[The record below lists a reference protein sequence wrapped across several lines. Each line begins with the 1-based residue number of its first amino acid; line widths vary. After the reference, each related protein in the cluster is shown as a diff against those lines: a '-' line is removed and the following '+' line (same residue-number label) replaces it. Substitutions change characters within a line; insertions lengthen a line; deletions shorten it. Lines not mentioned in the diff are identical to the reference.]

1 MERTGHFT
9 PELRWKRKDRRKT
22 EEGLPVWCRRLEGAD
37 MDRKL
42 IARKIAEESIVL
54 LKNEDHLLPFDEG
67 KMIAF
72 FGRTQIGTLYSGNGS
87 GGANV
92 SGCGTILEECEKW
105 GVTAEPLL
113 KGFYRYKAETEPVTE
128 QDEFDWTKISE
139 MVNSGIMYEIFGK
152 YRPPL
157 EEYEVPGTLIYQAAE
172 KTDTAVLV
180 IGRNS
185 GGEECDRHLMED
197 YYLTEAEEKLVQ
209 EVCTH
214 FVNVVVILNVNGLID
229 LSWIRKY
236 PGIKS
241 LIFLGIPG
249 EEGATALAEILTG
262 QVCPSGKMAVT
273 VAEHYED
280 YPSAKYFSW
289 DKEHLDQ
296 IADYETYGL
305 SAEENGSRG
314 FAKSPVTLYWEDIY
328 AGYRYFDTFGKPV
341 LYPFGFGLTY
351 TSFDINAA
359 GIKKSADGIEVTAR
373 VKNTGNRT
381 GKEVVQIY
389 LSVCS
394 QENKDGQTNT
404 IERPYQEL
412 KGFEKTSLLAP
423 GKTETLRILIPWREL
438 AVYNEKRA
446 AWVID
451 EGVYLLRMGNSS
463 GNTSPAGMIC
473 TDERVLV
480 EQCANRLGILECN
493 RGKVEFLTQKE
504 HSAGHRAETQEAA
517 DIHEMS
523 GMFVLHVTSEDI
535 CVKSEGVCAKIE
547 NLADGEN
554 LLLETE
560 CREKLSELSI
570 EELSALCVGYG
581 PGTPFAA
588 VGDRSDPSTIFDRDG
603 NPLTVNSHPTGF
615 PGYVSPAIERKGIES
630 VFYKD
635 GPAGTGGVAWPT
647 EMLIACSFDRKV
659 WRMFGDA
666 AGAECE
672 EQQVNV
678 WLAPAVNLHRNPLCG
693 RNFEYFSEDPYLTG
707 VCACEIAKG
716 VQKGHSVIVCP
727 KHFAV
732 NEQETFRRGNAGKNV
747 DAVDSILTERSARE
761 LYLKPFEM
769 LVREANIACIMTSFN
784 KINGTFAGG
793 SEDLC
798 THILRVEWGFE
809 GAVVTD
815 WGDMDIVVDG
825 ADAVAAGN
833 DIVMPGGPPVIR
845 QILKGYEEGR
855 VTRKEMETAAGHLL
869 CMIRRTHGKEK

>member
-1 MERTGHFT
+1 
-9 PELRWKRKDRRKT
+9 
-22 EEGLPVWCRRLEGAD
+22 

-54 LKNEDHLLPFDEG
+54 LKNDGHLLPFGAG
-67 KMIAF
+67 KMVAF

-92 SGCGTILEECEKW
+92 AGCGTILEECEKR
-105 GVTAEPLL
+105 GLTAEPLL
-113 KGFYRYKAETEPVTE
+113 KGFYEYKAETEPVTE
-128 QDEFDWTKISE
+128 QDEFDWTKVSE

-185 GGEECDRHLMED
+185 GGEECDRHLTED
-197 YYLTEAEEKLVQ
+197 YYLTETEEKLVK

-214 FVNVVVILNVNGLID
+214 FANVAVILNVNGLID
-229 LSWIRKY
+229 LPWIGKY
-236 PGIKS
+236 PGIKG

-249 EEGATALAEILTG
+249 EEGAAALAEILTG
-262 QVCPSGKMAVT
+262 QVSPSGKMAVT

-351 TSFDINAA
+351 TSFEISAS
-359 GIKKSADGIEVTAR
+359 GLKKTADGIEITAR
-373 VKNTGNRT
+373 VKNTGDRA

-389 LSVCS
+389 LSLWGQV
-394 QENKDGQTNT
+394 NKDGQTST

-423 GKTETLRILIPWREL
+423 GRTETLRILIPWREL
-438 AVYNEKRA
+438 AVYDENQA

-451 EGVYLLRMGNSS
+451 EGAYVLRMGNSS
-463 GNTSPAGMIC
+463 RNTSPAGTIC
-473 TDERVLV
+473 ADERILV
-480 EQCANRLGILECN
+480 EQCGNRLEILECN
-493 RGKVEFLTQKE
+493 RGKLEFLTQKK
-504 HSAGHRAETQEAA
+504 HRAETQEAA
-517 DIHEMS
+517 DIH
-523 GMFVLHVTSEDI
+523 GMNGKSVLHVTSEDI
-535 CVKSEGVCAKIE
+535 CEKSEGIRDQKE
-547 NLADGEN
+547 NSADEEMQLPEIKG
-554 LLLETE
+554 
-560 CREKLSELSI
+560 RESLSDLSI
-570 EELSALCVGYG
+570 EELAALCVGYG

-588 VGDRSDPSTIFDRDG
+588 VGDRSDPSTIFDADG
-603 NPLTVNSHPTGF
+603 NPLTINSHPTGY

-635 GPAGTGGVAWPT
+635 GPAGTGGIAWPT
-647 EMLIACSFDRKV
+647 EMLIACAFDRKV

-707 VCACEIAKG
+707 ICACEIAKG
-716 VQKGHSVIVCP
+716 VKEGRPVIVCP

-732 NEQETFRRGNAGKNV
+732 NEQETFRRGNAGKKV
-747 DAVDSILTERSARE
+747 DAVDSILTERSVRE

-769 LVREANIACIMTSFN
+769 LVREAHIACIMTSFN
-784 KINGTFAGG
+784 KINGVFAGG
-793 SEDLC
+793 SKDLC
-798 THILRVEWGFE
+798 THILREEWGFD

-855 VTRKEMETAAGHLL
+855 VTREEMETAAGHLL
-869 CMIRRTHGKEK
+869 CMIRRIHGKEK

>member
-1 MERTGHFT
+1 M
-9 PELRWKRKDRRKT
+9 K
-22 EEGLPVWCRRLEGAD
+22 
-37 MDRKL
+37 
-42 IARKIAEESIVL
+42 
-54 LKNEDHLLPFDEG
+54 
-67 KMIAF
+67 
-72 FGRTQIGTLYSGNGS
+72 
-87 GGANV
+87 
-92 SGCGTILEECEKW
+92 
-105 GVTAEPLL
+105 
-113 KGFYRYKAETEPVTE
+113 
-128 QDEFDWTKISE
+128 
-139 MVNSGIMYEIFGK
+139 
-152 YRPPL
+152 
-157 EEYEVPGTLIYQAAE
+157 
-172 KTDTAVLV
+172 
-180 IGRNS
+180 
-185 GGEECDRHLMED
+185 
-197 YYLTEAEEKLVQ
+197 

-214 FVNVVVILNVNGLID
+214 FANVAVILNVNGLID
-229 LSWIRKY
+229 LSWIGKY
-236 PGIKS
+236 PGIKG

-249 EEGATALAEILTG
+249 EEGAAALAEILTG
-262 QVCPSGKMAVT
+262 QVSPSGKMAVT

-351 TSFDINAA
+351 TSFEISAS
-359 GIKKSADGIEVTAR
+359 GLKKTADGIEITAR
-373 VKNTGNRT
+373 VKNTGDRA

-389 LSVCS
+389 LSLWGQV
-394 QENKDGQTNT
+394 NKDGQTST

-423 GKTETLRILIPWREL
+423 GRTETLRILIPWREL
-438 AVYNEKRA
+438 AVYDENQA

-451 EGVYLLRMGNSS
+451 EGAYVLRMGNSS
-463 GNTSPAGMIC
+463 RNTSPAGTIC
-473 TDERVLV
+473 ADERILV
-480 EQCANRLGILECN
+480 EQCGNRLEILECN
-493 RGKVEFLTQKE
+493 RGKLEFLTQKK
-504 HSAGHRAETQEAA
+504 HRAETQEAA
-517 DIHEMS
+517 DIH
-523 GMFVLHVTSEDI
+523 GMNGKSVLHVTSEDI
-535 CVKSEGVCAKIE
+535 CEKSEGIRDQKE
-547 NLADGEN
+547 NSADEEMQLPEIKG
-554 LLLETE
+554 
-560 CREKLSELSI
+560 RESLSDLSI
-570 EELSALCVGYG
+570 EELAALCVGYG

-588 VGDRSDPSTIFDRDG
+588 VGDRSDPSTIFDADG
-603 NPLTVNSHPTGF
+603 NPLTINSHPTGY

-635 GPAGTGGVAWPT
+635 GPAGTGGIAWPT
-647 EMLIACSFDRKV
+647 EMLIACAFDRKV

-707 VCACEIAKG
+707 ICACEIAKG
-716 VQKGHSVIVCP
+716 VKEGRPVIVCP

-732 NEQETFRRGNAGKNV
+732 NEQETFRRGNAGKKV
-747 DAVDSILTERSARE
+747 DAVDSILTERSVRE

-769 LVREANIACIMTSFN
+769 LVREAHIACIMTSFN
-784 KINGTFAGG
+784 KINGVFAGG
-793 SEDLC
+793 SKDLC
-798 THILRVEWGFE
+798 THILREEWGFD

-855 VTRKEMETAAGHLL
+855 VTREEMETAAGHLL
-869 CMIRRTHGKEK
+869 CMIRRIHGKEK

>member
-1 MERTGHFT
+1 
-9 PELRWKRKDRRKT
+9 
-22 EEGLPVWCRRLEGAD
+22 

-54 LKNEDHLLPFDEG
+54 LKNDGHLLPFSEG

-92 SGCGTILEECEKW
+92 AGCGTILEECEKR
-105 GVTAEPLL
+105 GLTAEPLL
-113 KGFYRYKAETEPVTE
+113 KGFYEYKAETEPVTE
-128 QDEFDWTKISE
+128 QDEFDWTKVSE

-185 GGEECDRHLMED
+185 GGEECDRHLTED
-197 YYLTEAEEKLVQ
+197 YYLTETEEKLVK

-214 FVNVVVILNVNGLID
+214 FANVAVILNVNGLID
-229 LSWIRKY
+229 LSWIGKY
-236 PGIKS
+236 PGIKG

-249 EEGATALAEILTG
+249 EEGAAALAEILTG
-262 QVCPSGKMAVT
+262 RVSPSGKMAVT

-351 TSFDINAA
+351 TSFEISAS
-359 GIKKSADGIEVTAR
+359 GLKKTADGIEITAR
-373 VKNTGNRT
+373 VKNTGDRA

-389 LSVCS
+389 LSLWGQV
-394 QENKDGQTNT
+394 NKDGQTST

-423 GKTETLRILIPWREL
+423 GRTETLRILIPWREL
-438 AVYNEKRA
+438 AVYDENQA

-451 EGVYLLRMGNSS
+451 EGAYVLRMGNSS
-463 GNTSPAGMIC
+463 GNTSPAGTIC
-473 TDERVLV
+473 ADERILV
-480 EQCANRLGILECN
+480 EQCGNRLEILECN
-493 RGKVEFLTQKE
+493 RGKLEFLTQK
-504 HSAGHRAETQEAA
+504 GHRVETQEAA
-517 DIHEMS
+517 DIH
-523 GMFVLHVTSEDI
+523 GMNGKSVLHVTSEDI
-535 CVKSEGVCAKIE
+535 CEKSEGIRNQKE
-547 NLADGEN
+547 NSADEEMQ
-554 LLLETE
+554 LPETKG
-560 CREKLSELSI
+560 RESLSDLSI
-570 EELSALCVGYG
+570 EELAALCVGYG

-588 VGDRSDPSTIFDRDG
+588 VGDRSDPSTIFDADG
-603 NPLTVNSHPTGF
+603 NPLTINSHPTGY

-635 GPAGTGGVAWPT
+635 GPAGTGGIAWPT
-647 EMLIACSFDRKV
+647 EMLIACAFDRKV

-707 VCACEIAKG
+707 ICACEIAKG
-716 VQKGHSVIVCP
+716 VKEGRPVIVCP

-732 NEQETFRRGNAGKNV
+732 NEQETFRRGNAGKKV

-769 LVREANIACIMTSFN
+769 LVREAHIACIMTSFN
-784 KINGTFAGG
+784 KINGVFAGG
-793 SEDLC
+793 SKDLC
-798 THILRVEWGFE
+798 THILRKEWGFD

-833 DIVMPGGPPVIR
+833 DIVMPGGPPVIC

-855 VTRKEMETAAGHLL
+855 VTREEMETAAGHLL
-869 CMIRRTHGKEK
+869 CMIHRIHGKEK

>member
-1 MERTGHFT
+1 
-9 PELRWKRKDRRKT
+9 
-22 EEGLPVWCRRLEGAD
+22 

-54 LKNEDHLLPFDEG
+54 LKNDGRLLPFEEG
-67 KMIAF
+67 KMVAF

-92 SGCGTILEECEKW
+92 AGCGTILEECEKC
-105 GVTAEPLL
+105 GLTTEPLL
-113 KGFYRYKAETEPVTE
+113 KGFYQYKSETEPVTK
-128 QDEFDWTKISE
+128 QDEFDWTKVSE

-152 YRPPL
+152 YRQPL

-185 GGEECDRHLMED
+185 GGEEGDRHVTED
-197 YYLTEAEEKLVQ
+197 YYLTETEEKLVK

-214 FVNVVVILNVNGLID
+214 FANIAVILNVNGLID
-229 LSWIRKY
+229 LSWIGKY
-236 PGIKS
+236 PEIKS

-249 EEGATALAEILTG
+249 EEGAAALAEILTG
-262 QVCPSGKMAVT
+262 QVNPSGKMAVT
-273 VAEHYED
+273 VAEHYDD

-351 TSFDINAA
+351 TSFEISTS
-359 GIKKSADGIEVTAR
+359 GMKKTADGIEVTAR
-373 VKNTGNRT
+373 VRNNGDRA
-381 GKEVVQIY
+381 GKEVVQLY
-389 LSVCS
+389 LSICG
-394 QENKDGQTNT
+394 QENEDGQVYT

-423 GKTETLRILIPWREL
+423 GRTETLRILIPWREL
-438 AVYNEKRA
+438 AVYDEKRA

-451 EGVYLLRMGNSS
+451 EGAYLLRMGNSS
-463 GNTSPAGMIC
+463 ADTFPAGKIC
-473 TDERVLV
+473 ADKTILV
-480 EQCANRLGILECN
+480 EQCANRLGIAECN
-493 RGKVEFLTQKE
+493 RGKVEFLTRKGQR
-504 HSAGHRAETQEAA
+504 AGKSTEQNAGQRAESNEAREAA
-517 DIHEMS
+517 DIHRMS
-523 GMFVLHVTSEDI
+523 GKSVLHIAAEDVCGGSEGLSP
-535 CVKSEGVCAKIE
+535 KSEGVHVIRE
-547 NLADGEN
+547 NPADREMP
-554 LLLETE
+554 LSETE
-560 CREKLSELSI
+560 RREKLSDLSV

-588 VGDRSDPSTIFDRDG
+588 VGDRSDPSTIFDEAG
-603 NPLTVNSHPTGF
+603 NPLTTNSHPTGY

-630 VFYKD
+630 AFYKD
-635 GPAGTGGVAWPT
+635 GPAGIGGIAWPT
-647 EMLIACSFDRKV
+647 EMLIACSFDRRI
-659 WRMFGDA
+659 WRMFGKA
-666 AGAECE
+666 VGEECK

-678 WLAPAVNLHRNPLCG
+678 WLAPAVNLHRDPLCG
-693 RNFEYFSEDPYLTG
+693 RNFEYFSEDPLLTG
-707 VCACEIAKG
+707 ICACEVAQG
-716 VQKGHSVIVCP
+716 VQEQPGVIVCP
-727 KHFAV
+727 KHFAA
-732 NEQETFRRGNAGKNV
+732 NEQETFRRGNAGRKV
-747 DAVDSILTERSARE
+747 DAVDSILTERAARE

-769 LVREANIACIMTSFN
+769 LVRQAKIACIMTSFN
-784 KINGTFAGG
+784 KINGTFTGG
-793 SEDLC
+793 SRDLC
-798 THILRVEWGFE
+798 TYILRKEWGFE

-815 WGDMDIVVDG
+815 WGDMDVVVDG

-855 VTRKEMETAAGHLL
+855 VSREEMETAAGHLL
-869 CMIRRTHGKEK
+869 RMLRRIQRMQK

>member
-1 MERTGHFT
+1 MASLLCTIFI
-9 PELRWKRKDRRKT
+9 
-22 EEGLPVWCRRLEGAD
+22 LPL
-37 MDRKL
+37 
-42 IARKIAEESIVL
+42 
-54 LKNEDHLLPFDEG
+54 
-67 KMIAF
+67 
-72 FGRTQIGTLYSGNGS
+72 
-87 GGANV
+87 
-92 SGCGTILEECEKW
+92 
-105 GVTAEPLL
+105 
-113 KGFYRYKAETEPVTE
+113 
-128 QDEFDWTKISE
+128 
-139 MVNSGIMYEIFGK
+139 
-152 YRPPL
+152 
-157 EEYEVPGTLIYQAAE
+157 
-172 KTDTAVLV
+172 
-180 IGRNS
+180 
-185 GGEECDRHLMED
+185 
-197 YYLTEAEEKLVQ
+197 
-209 EVCTH
+209 
-214 FVNVVVILNVNGLID
+214 
-229 LSWIRKY
+229 
-236 PGIKS
+236 GIKS

-249 EEGATALAEILTG
+249 EEGAAALAEILTG
-262 QVCPSGKMAVT
+262 QVNPSGKMAVT

-305 SAEENGSRG
+305 STEENGSRG

-351 TSFDINAA
+351 TSFEISASGLKKTA
-359 GIKKSADGIEVTAR
+359 GGIEITAR
-373 VKNTGNRT
+373 VKNTGDRA

-389 LSVCS
+389 LSPGG
-394 QENKDGQTNT
+394 QENKDGQTST

-423 GKTETLRILIPWREL
+423 GRTEILRILIPWREL
-438 AVYNEKRA
+438 AVYDENQA
-446 AWVID
+446 AWVIN
-451 EGVYLLRMGNSS
+451 EGAYVLRMGNSS

-473 TDERVLV
+473 ADERILV

-493 RGKVEFLTQKE
+493 KGKVEFLTQKGY
-504 HSAGHRAETQEAA
+504 SAGHRTEMQEAA
-517 DIHEMS
+517 DIRGMS
-523 GMFVLHVTSEDI
+523 GKFVLHVTSEDI
-535 CVKSEGVCAKIE
+535 CEKSEGIRDQKE
-547 NLADGEN
+547 NSADEKTQLA
-554 LLLETE
+554 ETE
-560 CREKLSELSI
+560 GRESLSDLSI
-570 EELSALCVGYG
+570 EALAALCVGYG

-588 VGDRSDPSTIFDRDG
+588 VGDRSDPSTIFDADG
-603 NPLTVNSHPTGF
+603 NPLTINSHPTGY

-635 GPAGTGGVAWPT
+635 GPAGTGGIAWPT

-666 AGAECE
+666 AGAECG

-716 VQKGHSVIVCP
+716 VQKGRPVIVCP

-747 DAVDSILTERSARE
+747 DAVDSILTERSVRE

-769 LVREANIACIMTSFN
+769 LVREAHIACIMTSFN
-784 KINGTFAGG
+784 KINGVFAGG
-793 SEDLC
+793 SKDLC
-798 THILRVEWGFE
+798 THILREEWGFD

-815 WGDMDIVVDG
+815 WGDMDVVVNG

-855 VTRKEMETAAGHLL
+855 VTREQMETAAGHLL
-869 CMIRRTHGKEK
+869 SMLRRIQGQEM